1 MGDNY
6 SGRIW
11 ANRDALAHS
20 LDTIIPR
27 GIAAGRN
34 PRVIARDIRRATG
47 ASKYNAE
54 RLARTEFAHMANRAT
69 FDAYEETGVERYQ
82 IDAALDLRTCKVC
95 GDQDRKIYAV
105 KDRKEAVNA
114 PTFHPNCRCSTI
126 PYFEPDD
133 IDAMFDAPTRIAR
146 GADGSHYHVPADMT
160 YNEWKAKYVD
170 GDPGLQSEAD
180 GDILRERGGGGRIS
194 GINNIDSPIEQRNTG
209 KGNPNAILHFG
220 RPLNNRQQS
229 LLDRLPDYDDRVT
242 VPKSSVSMS
251 DLAALTAET
260 GVEFAMFTQQS
271 DRLIIRG
278 NEKHVNISPEK
289 ARELNAEGW
298 RWSGHTHPG
307 ITDLGLTA
315 SDGDHAILNEFTQT
329 RSVIYD
335 ARGRFQQFIKDY

>member
-1 MGDNY
+1 MLYYRYASETGLDVSEIRRRLSPSELATAQEDMARYYRELERLGRNPQYAAYLRSLSARAYMSRLDELRMNVRHEIELLAGQQQSLFGDGLRETYSEAYNRTIFDTQQGLGVGTSFTQVNARAIQRAADERWMGDNY

-82 IDAALDLRTCKVC
+82 IDAALDLRTCKIC

-105 KDRKEAVNA
+105 KDRKEGVNA

-170 GDPGLQSEAD
+170 GD
-180 GDILRERGGGGRIS
+180 GDLR
-194 GINNIDSPIEQRNTG
+194 
-209 KGNPNAILHFG
+209 L
-220 RPLNNRQQS
+220 
-229 LLDRLPDYDDRVT
+229 
-242 VPKSSVSMS
+242 
-251 DLAALTAET
+251 
-260 GVEFAMFTQQS
+260 
-271 DRLIIRG
+271 
-278 NEKHVNISPEK
+278 
-289 ARELNAEGW
+289 
-298 RWSGHTHPG
+298 
-307 ITDLGLTA
+307 
-315 SDGDHAILNEFTQT
+315 
-329 RSVIYD
+329 
-335 ARGRFQQFIKDY
+335 